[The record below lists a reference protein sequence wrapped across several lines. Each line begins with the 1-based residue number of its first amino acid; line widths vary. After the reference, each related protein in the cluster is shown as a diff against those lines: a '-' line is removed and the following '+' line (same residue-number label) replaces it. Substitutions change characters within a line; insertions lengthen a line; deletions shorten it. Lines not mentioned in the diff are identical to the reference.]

1 MNHAEFSFLC
11 DQCRNR
17 IFARWEII
25 EKARR
30 AGQPVAE
37 IAKALGISR
46 QAVAKVLKKLKNG
59 IEAP

>member
-11 DQCRNR
+11 DRCQSR
-17 IFARWEII
+17 ISARREII
-25 EKARR
+25 ENAHKE
-30 AGQPVAE
+30 GQPVAE
-37 IAKALGISR
+37 IAKALYISR